1 MKKVY
6 IAGPLFTK
14 SERDF
19 LEEIEKEIKEMGFK
33 TYLPHKDGGVFIR
46 GENKSEEFFKKDLDA
61 MKDSDIL
68 ITVLNGNEVDSGTAW
83 EIGFAYS
90 KRIKIIGILDDTRK
104 PDNELLNPMIVNSI
118 KIVNSIEEL
127 KKVLQEME

>member
-14 SERDF
+14 AERDF
-19 LEEIEKEIKEMGFK
+19 LEEIEKLIKELGFE
-33 TYLPHKDGGVFIR
+33 TYLPHKDAGVFIR
-46 GENKSEEFFKKDLDA
+46 GKSSSEEFFKKDLDA
-61 MKDSDIL
+61 MKNCDIL
-68 ITVLNGNEVDSGTAW
+68 VTVLNGNEVDSGTAW

-118 KIVNSIEEL
+118 KIVNSVEEL
-127 KKVLQEME
+127 KRVLQEME